1 VKRISLKN
9 GQSWLYDGSLD
20 TDERVVRFLDS
31 TGQQQTVPRCDVVAV
46 ALDSGGAHP
55 DDDEVVQLLS
65 T

>member
-1 VKRISLKN
+1 MKRIWLKN
-9 GQSWLYDGSLD
+9 GESWQYEGSLD
-20 TDERVVRFLDS
+20 ADGLVVRFVDS
-31 TGQQQTVPRCDVVAV
+31 AGQKHAIARDDLASV